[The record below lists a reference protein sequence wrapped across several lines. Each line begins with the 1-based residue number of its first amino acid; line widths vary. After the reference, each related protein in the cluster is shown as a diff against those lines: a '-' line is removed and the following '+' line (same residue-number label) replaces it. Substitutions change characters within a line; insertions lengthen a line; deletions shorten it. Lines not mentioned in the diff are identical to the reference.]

1 MTLHDNQAIRIAGRA
16 DGDGHIAELID
27 PDGER
32 QLFVMGRSAEEA
44 FFELTKAIQLKPHL
58 VRKAP

>member
-16 DGDGHIAELID
+16 VGDGRMAELLD
-27 PDGER
+27 SDGER

-44 FFELTKAIQLKPHL
+44 FLELTRAIQFKRYLVLKVP
-58 VRKAP
+58 